1 MYDNHAHG
9 NEHRRGRRAGL
20 CRAGLRRAGLCR
32 AGLLAAALA
41 CLALVAAA
49 CSSPAKTGTS
59 AGPAGGSARHSAL
72 AFSRC
77 MRAHGIT
84 AFPDPNSQG
93 GITLNAG
100 AGTGLDP
107 KSPQFKAAWRA
118 CRPLMP
124 AKPLSPAQQAEARA
138 QGLEYSRCMRAHG
151 ISDFPDPNS
160 QGAIALQPKPGSD
173 LDPHNPQFQAAN
185 KACQHNQPGGGKGG
199 SFGTSTSGG
208 PGGGS

>member
-1 MYDNHAHG
+1 MEHDMYDNHACG
-9 NEHRRGRRAGL
+9 SEHRRGRRARL
-20 CRAGLRRAGLCR
+20 W
-32 AGLLAAALA
+32 AAALA
-41 CLALVAAA
+41 CLTLVAAA
-49 CSSPAKTGTS
+49 CSSSASSGTG
-59 AGPAGGSARHSAL
+59 AGPGGGSARHSEL

-160 QGAIALQPKPGSD
+160 QGGIAVQPKPGGD
-173 LDPHNPQFQAAN
+173 LDPNNPQFQAAN
-185 KACQHNQPGGGKGG
+185 KACQAGQPGSKGG
-199 SFGTSTSGG
+199 SLSTSGG
-208 PGGGS
+208 PGGGMS